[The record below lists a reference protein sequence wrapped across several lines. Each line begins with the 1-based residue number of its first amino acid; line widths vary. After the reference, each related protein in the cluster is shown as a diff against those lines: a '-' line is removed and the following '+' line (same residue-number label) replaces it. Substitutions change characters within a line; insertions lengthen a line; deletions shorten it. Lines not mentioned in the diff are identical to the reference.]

1 MEKLETNS
9 SLVTNFFRKNY
20 IKFLCFIFISL
31 IISSI
36 LTFAYNK
43 KKESFYS
50 KFQIINNGAL
60 HFSTPINLVDA
71 TKDFL
76 FYMEKNGYFEKKVL
90 RNRHG
95 STMIQLEISHR
106 DLNDKGSEQYNK
118 YISLVKSYKE
128 RLITK
133 LDTNINIY
141 REKVNKEVT
150 DLGTSSLLST
160 YEKEFLSYLSR
171 AEELKSLII
180 NDELFFVNY
189 DGVIHSKRANDL
201 ILKNAV
207 ITLCVNIII
216 IFLILWIK
224 IFLREMRKN
233 S

>member
-20 IKFLCFIFISL
+20 VKLICFIFISL

-43 KKESFYS
+43 QKESYYS
-50 KFQIINNGAL
+50 KFQIIMNGAIQL
-60 HFSTPINLVDA
+60 SSPMNFGDVN
-71 TKDFL
+71 KDFL
-76 FYMEKNGYFEKKVL
+76 FHLEKNGYFKKKVV
-90 RNRHG
+90 RNRNG
-95 STMIQLEISHR
+95 NTMIQLEVSHR
-106 DLNDKGSEQYNK
+106 DLNDKESEQYDE

-128 RLITK
+128 KLIEV

-141 REKVNKEVT
+141 KEKVYEQVT
-150 DLGTSSLLST
+150 DISLNSLLST
-160 YEKEFLSYLSR
+160 YEKEFLNYLAR
-171 AEELKSLII
+171 AEELKNLIN
-180 NDELFFVNY
+180 NDEVFFVNY
-189 DGVIHSKRANDL
+189 DGIIHSKRANDL

-207 ITLCVNIII
+207 ITLCINIII
-216 IFLILWIK
+216 IFLILWFK

>member
-1 MEKLETNS
+1 M
-9 SLVTNFFRKNY
+9 
-20 IKFLCFIFISL
+20 
-31 IISSI
+31 
-36 LTFAYNK
+36 
-43 KKESFYS
+43 
-50 KFQIINNGAL
+50 
-60 HFSTPINLVDA
+60 
-71 TKDFL
+71 
-76 FYMEKNGYFEKKVL
+76 
-90 RNRHG
+90 
-95 STMIQLEISHR
+95 
-106 DLNDKGSEQYNK
+106 NDKGSEQYNK